1 MDDIQREIEQT
12 ERRVR
17 RRWCED
23 GLPETF
29 MGVFMLLLAG
39 YFLGLTFLRPGTF
52 NTLLFSLGPFV
63 LVGFGVLVNRLVR
76 LAKDRYVYPRTGYV
90 TFKRGRSEMWRS
102 AFLGGA
108 MGFVGAAAGVVTR
121 RIPGVVSPVPAVY
134 GIVGGALFLYMARRM
149 RVDRFTFEGVIIAV
163 SGLGLS
169 FAPIKPD
176 LAMSLFLGGLG
187 LVFATGGLV
196 AFRAFLK
203 NTRPTEEP

>member
-29 MGVFMLLLAG
+29 MGVFMLLLGG
-39 YFLGLTFLRPGTF
+39 YFLGLGFLPTGTF
-52 NTLLFSLGPFV
+52 NTLVLSLGPFV
-63 LVGFGVLVNRLVR
+63 LVGLGVLVNRFVR

-90 TFKRGRSEMWRS
+90 AFRRGPSQMWRS
-102 AFLGGA
+102 AALGGA
-108 MGFVGAAAGVVTR
+108 MGFVFAVAGVVTR
-121 RIPGVVSPVPAVY
+121 RVPGVVSPLPAIY
-134 GIVGGALFLYMARRM
+134 GVVGGALFIYMARRM
-149 RVDRFTFEGVIIAV
+149 RTDRFTVEGVIIAV

-169 FAPIKPD
+169 FARITSD
-176 LAMSLFLGGLG
+176 LAMSLFLCDIG

-203 NTRPTEEP
+203 NTRPAEEQ